1 MGRKSHRKKSHRKKK
16 RRHGNNQQ
24 TKKHVKVG
32 ESVGPN
38 LLDNSQTNNQKPP
51 IQKNVISDYNTVG
64 AERVRI
70 YYDDRKP
77 FEPSHSNKKAAA
89 IAIKTKEEIKKNYNT
104 RFKKEKKKAKARVKK
119 VEKRGLIYHKP
130 NETTKNKMEE
140 LGSTKFES
148 EEDINEEIKR
158 FNREISLFNFA
169 QFIIKSIFFGVKEE
183 DVESQI
189 EDKLFKILQ
198 RLRLKVKK
206 AIDKLNDQESK
217 VIKPD
222 ADLTK
227 KALDEHFKLFH
238 ESLLND
244 KIKRGEMDKL
254 ENKILDFFKRHRNN
268 LDSIKGKELKLEKT
282 PNEFDKVTRFLKAY
296 QINQKKIV
304 EALTN
309 MLKKAPKIGEKLFI
323 FIPVAGD
330 VLNALNVIDDA
341 KDIAEDLATINAVSE
356 TLGSER
362 FSSDQ
367 GQLSLKQGRTRSNTV
382 GGKKTKKR
390 ITKKRRTTTKKR
402 RTKRRMK
409 STRRNRK

>member
-1 MGRKSHRKKSHRKKK
+1 MGRKSYKKKPHRKKSHRKKK
-16 RRHGNNQQ
+16 RRHGNNQR
-24 TKKHVKVG
+24 TNKHVKVG

-38 LLDNSQTNNQKPP
+38 SLDNSQTNNQKPP
-51 IQKNVISDYNTVG
+51 IQKKVISDGNTV
-64 AERVRI
+64 E
-70 YYDDRKP
+70 DDRNRMYY
-77 FEPSHSNKKAAA
+77 EDRMGYSQATVNQKAAKA
-89 IAIKTKEEIKKNYNT
+89 LKIKKEIKEKYDT
-104 RFKKEKKKAKARVKK
+104 RLKKEKEAAEEKLKK
-119 VEKRGLIYHKP
+119 VNKTGVIEHIP
-130 NETTKNKMEE
+130 NETTKNKVGE

-217 VIKPD
+217 VIKTD
-222 ADLTK
+222 AYLTK
-227 KALDEHFKLFH
+227 EALDDHFKLFH

-244 KIKRGEMDKL
+244 KIERGEMDKL
-254 ENKILDFFKRHRNN
+254 ETKILDFFKRHRNN

-296 QINQKKIV
+296 QINQTKIV

-356 TLGSER
+356 TLGGER

-367 GQLSLKQGRTRSNTV
+367 GRSSSDQGRTRSNTV

-402 RTKRRMK
+402 RTKRRK
-409 STRRNRK
+409 RK